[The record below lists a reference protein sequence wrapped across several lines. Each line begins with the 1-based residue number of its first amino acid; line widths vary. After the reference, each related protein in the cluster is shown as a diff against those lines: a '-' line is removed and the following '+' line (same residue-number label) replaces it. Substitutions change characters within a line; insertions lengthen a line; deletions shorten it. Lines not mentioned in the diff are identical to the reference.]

1 MYLSDLILKNYFI
14 QKGLYHMTFGKA
26 ELVSKVS
33 ESCRI
38 EGISK
43 AQMTAIVTAVFEE
56 IKTCVNNGDRV
67 TIVNFGRFEGVA
79 KKSREMDNKITN
91 GPIHVEGKYVPKLK
105 VSKTWANKCTESNQ
119 NVIPDD

>member
-1 MYLSDLILKNYFI
+1 
-14 QKGLYHMTFGKA
+14 MTFGKS
-26 ELVSKVS
+26 ELVAKVS

-38 EGISK
+38 DNVSK

-105 VSKTWANKCTESNQ
+105 VSKAWANKCTELNWDVVSDN
-119 NVIPDD
+119 D